1 MQSPFRVRNWII
13 FLLINVLV
21 SATTAFIVVRAFTQ
35 AAGRPAVTRAEGA
48 IAATSAGLAPNAASA
63 AEAGG
68 ISPTGVSPT
77 GAPAESAGQRPTA
90 GEAAPA
96 QGTLPLPTAL
106 PAARPA
112 SSAGTPKVRIS
123 TVVYPGQRTRE
134 AVVIVNEGDEVA
146 LTGWTLS
153 NPRGK
158 VYTFGNVA
166 LFKESFI
173 NLHTTTGVDVPTDL
187 FWNQTE
193 AVWREGDEVT
203 LRRGDE
209 VIATYIVR

>member
-1 MQSPFRVRNWII
+1 MQSPLRARHWII

-21 SATTAFIVVRAFTQ
+21 SAVTAFLVVQ
-35 AAGRPAVTRAEGA
+35 AYTRAVTRPPT
-48 IAATSAGLAPNAASA
+48 IQATNAVSQSLSTPDVARPA
-63 AEAGG
+63 AENAGG
-68 ISPTGVSPT
+68 
-77 GAPAESAGQRPTA
+77 
-90 GEAAPA
+90 A
-96 QGTLPLPTAL
+96 QATAL
-106 PAARPA
+106 PAVAQEVAMPEVTALPAPTATPRPA
-112 SSAGTPKVRIS
+112 GQSAGSASPKVRIS
-123 TVVYPGQRTRE
+123 AVVYPGQPSRE
-134 AVVIVNEGDEVA
+134 AVVIVNEGDDVD

-173 NLHTTTGVDVPTDL
+173 NLHTTSGVDAPTNL
-187 FWNQTE
+187 FWNQSE
-193 AVWREGDEVT
+193 AMWRVGDEVV

>member
-1 MQSPFRVRNWII
+1 MSY
-13 FLLINVLV
+13 
-21 SATTAFIVVRAFTQ
+21 S
-35 AAGRPAVTRAEGA
+35 
-48 IAATSAGLAPNAASA
+48 LAP
-63 AEAGG
+63 
-68 ISPTGVSPT
+68 SPR
-77 GAPAESAGQRPTA
+77 A
-90 GEAAPA
+90 
-96 QGTLPLPTAL
+96 
-106 PAARPA
+106 
-112 SSAGTPKVRIS
+112 
-123 TVVYPGQRTRE
+123 
-134 AVVIVNEGDEVA
+134 DEVA